1 MSVALD
7 QGPLPAPPPLAEKMA
22 AFDSVPLFMKSLPED
37 ATEDAAISALQSLAY
52 EGTPDEI
59 AQNFKEQGNDYYK
72 GKRYREAIG
81 FYDQG
86 VEAKPTDQIILEALY
101 CNRAACNLELQ
112 NYGSVLRDCSKAIGV
127 NPKSSKAFYRSAMA
141 LIALERYD
149 EALDCCDR
157 CLDFD
162 KGNKAVQA
170 TRDKAA
176 KLKEAKDR
184 KERERQERLRQEQLK
199 QARLRAAY
207 KERNLIVAPVPDTV
221 AQNPCEPQFDP
232 EDPTNDTLIF
242 PVLFLY
248 PQYATSDFISQ
259 FQEDTPFAAHIS
271 AMFPPNAAP
280 PEWDQKREYVDGNLV
295 VYGFTRRQRL
305 LKIGKKMTLRDVC
318 KAGKEKD
325 GEPRDGLELKDG
337 TLTFV
342 VLPRG
347 EEEQKWVEDF
357 KKNRISQSTL
367 NAQRSQNI
375 GQKARNGHTI
385 DDGDRLERKMSV
397 QHKIFRTANAPRT
410 APDET
415 ETAVA
420 QAIIDLENSA
430 PELKAEL
437 RPLQISAAR
446 EVDVRGGKKAI
457 VIFVP
462 VPQLKAFH
470 KVQQRLTR
478 ELEKK
483 FSDRHVVFVAQR
495 RMLRKPTRTSR
506 VQQKRPRS
514 RTLTSVHEKILEDLV
529 FPTEIVGKR
538 TRVAVDGSKL
548 LKVFLDSKD
557 ATSLEYKLD
566 SFSSVYRRLTG
577 KDVVFEF
584 PVQAQD

>member
-1 MSVALD
+1 MSV
-7 QGPLPAPPPLAEKMA
+7 QNNVPLPQPIPAEQKLAE
-22 AFDSVPLFMKSLPED
+22 FDSVPLFMKSLPED
-37 ATEDAAISALQSLAY
+37 PADDVAISALQSLAY
-52 EGTPDEI
+52 EGSPDEI
-59 AQNFKEQGNDYYK
+59 AQNFKEQGNDYFK
-72 GKRYREAIG
+72 GKRYREALG
-81 FYDQG
+81 FYTQG
-86 VEAKPTDQIILEALY
+86 VDAKPTDPTLLEALL

-112 NYGSVLRDCSKAIGV
+112 NYGSVLRDCSKAIGI
-127 NPKSSKAFYRSAMA
+127 NPKSSKAYYRSALA

-157 CLDFD
+157 CLQFD
-162 KGNKAVQA
+162 KDNKAVQA
-170 TRDKAA
+170 TREKAA
-176 KLKEAKDR
+176 RLKDAKDR
-184 KERERQERLRQEQLK
+184 RERERQERIRQQQLK

-207 KERNLIVAPVPDTV
+207 KERNIIVVPVPDTV
-221 AQNPCEPQFDP
+221 AQNPYEPDFDP
-232 EDPTNDTLIF
+232 EDTTSNTLIF
-242 PVLFLY
+242 PVLLLY
-248 PQYATSDFISQ
+248 PQYATSDLISH
-259 FQEDTPFAAHIS
+259 FQEDTPFSAHLS
-271 AMFPPNAAP
+271 AMFPPNAP
-280 PEWDQKREYVDGNLV
+280 QPEWDKEGEYTDGNLV
-295 VYGFTRRQRL
+295 VYGFTKRQRL
-305 LKIGKKMTLRDVC
+305 LKVGKKMTLRDVF
-318 KAGKEKD
+318 KAAKAKD
-325 GEPRDGLELKDG
+325 GEPKDGLELKDG
-337 TLTFV
+337 TLTFI
-342 VLPRG
+342 VLPKG
-347 EEEQKWVEDF
+347 VEEQKWVEDF
-357 KKNRISQSTL
+357 KRNRR
-367 NAQRSQNI
+367 NAQRR
-375 GQKARNGHTI
+375 QKIWQTAPKGYTI
-385 DDGDRLERKMSV
+385 DDGDRLGPSSFKMSV

-410 APDET
+410 PPDET
-415 ETAVA
+415 EIAVA
-420 QAIIDLENSA
+420 QAMIDLENSA

-495 RMLRKPTRTSR
+495 RVLPKPTRNSR
-506 VQQKRPRS
+506 VKQKRPRS
-514 RTLTSVHEKILEDLV
+514 RTLTQVHEKILEDLV

-584 PVQAQD
+584 PVQAQE

>member
-1 MSVALD
+1 MATQEGVPLP
-7 QGPLPAPPPLAEKMA
+7 QPLPADEKLAE
-22 AFDSVPLFMKSLPED
+22 FDSVPLFMKSLPED
-37 ATEDAAISALQSLAY
+37 AADDVAISALQSLAY

-59 AQNFKEQGNDYYK
+59 AQNFKEQGNDYFK
-72 GKRYREAIG
+72 GKRYREALG
-81 FYDQG
+81 FYTQG
-86 VEAKPTDQIILEALY
+86 VDAKPTDNAILEALL

-112 NYGSVLRDCSKAIGV
+112 NYGSVLRDCSKAISV
-127 NPKSSKAFYRSAMA
+127 NPKCSKAYYRSALA

-157 CLDFD
+157 CLQFD
-162 KGNKAVQA
+162 QENKAVQT
-170 TRDKAA
+170 TREKAA
-176 KLKEAKDR
+176 KLKEAKER
-184 KERERQERLRQEQLK
+184 KERERQERIQQEQLK
-199 QARLRAAY
+199 QERLRAAY
-207 KERNLIVAPVPDTV
+207 KERNIIVVPVPDTV
-221 AQNPCEPQFDP
+221 AQNPYEPHFDP
-232 EDPTNDTLIF
+232 EDPTNNTLIL

-248 PQYATSDFISQ
+248 PQYATSDLISH
-259 FQEDTPFAAHIS
+259 FQEDTPFSAHLS
-271 AMFPPNAAP
+271 AMFPPGAP
-280 PEWDQKREYVDGNLV
+280 QPEWDKKGEYVDGNLV

-318 KAGKEKD
+318 KAAKAKD

-337 TLTFV
+337 TLTFI
-342 VLPRG
+342 VLPKG

-357 KKNRISQSTL
+357 KKNR
-367 NAQRSQNI
+367 RPQNI
-375 GQKARNGHTI
+375 CETVPNGHTI
-385 DDGDRLERKMSV
+385 DDGDRLGFKMSV

-415 ETAVA
+415 EVAVA
-420 QAIIDLENSA
+420 QAMIDLENSA
-430 PELKAEL
+430 PELKSEL

>member
-1 MSVALD
+1 MSDTLG

-37 ATEDAAISALQSLAY
+37 PTEDVAISALQSLAY

-59 AQNFKEQGNDYYK
+59 AQNFKEQGNDYFK

-81 FYDQG
+81 FYNQG
-86 VEAKPTDQIILEALY
+86 VDAKPTDQTILEALY

-141 LIALERYD
+141 LVALERYD

-157 CLDFD
+157 CLEFD
-162 KGNKAVQA
+162 KGNKAVQT
-170 TRDKAA
+170 TREKAE
-176 KLKEAKDR
+176 KFNEAKNR
-184 KERERQERLRQEQLK
+184 KERERQERLKQEQLK
-199 QARLRAAY
+199 QARLKAAY
-207 KERNLIVAPVPDTV
+207 KERNLIVSLVPDTV
-221 AQNPCEPQFDP
+221 AQNPYEPQFDP
-232 EDPTNDTLIF
+232 EDPTNTTLIF

-271 AMFPPNAAP
+271 TMFPPNAAP
-280 PEWDQKREYVDGNLV
+280 PEWDRKGEYIDGNLI

-318 KAGKEKD
+318 KAAKEKD

-342 VLPRG
+342 VLPKG

-357 KKNRISQSTL
+357 KQNRVSQ
-367 NAQRSQNI
+367 NRSQNI
-375 GQKARNGHTI
+375 RPKARNGHTI
-385 DDGDRLERKMSV
+385 DDGDRPGECYYAMSV